1 MATISS
7 PTYDPASTA
16 AALADKYISANQQIL
31 TARTSQANATNKGL
45 NDLSSA
51 LSAFQS
57 SLASLTGLNKTL
69 FSQGATFSDTSIG
82 SAKASAGAAAGTY
95 SFVVEQL
102 ATASQMTYGGL
113 TDGAH
118 GGTLK
123 VELGRSVAVDPVT
136 GETTVS
142 TASAFDVDLDAGD
155 TDGDGILTVRELA
168 AAINGASG
176 NTSLVSAS
184 VVTINGNAQ
193 LVLTA
198 KNTGA
203 SSAIS
208 LDASAVVDT
217 SDATAVSTLKTALET
232 TANIKQTIA
241 AQDAIVWLG
250 AKDTGAKMEQASNT
264 FTNIDGV
271 TMTFTKASATPVT
284 LNVGA
289 DNTATTA
296 NVQAFIDAYNKLK
309 GTVDAMLSPG
319 DPSKGKASGVFA
331 ADSGVR
337 ALQSRLVSML
347 RGGAA
352 GSASLAGYGITTTRQ
367 GTLTLDSARLS
378 KALAADPNGLDALI
392 GSSASS
398 APRGIAGQLDTYLK
412 QWSSSTN
419 GQIKQRKE
427 AVSRIQTDLT
437 SRQVQLDRQY
447 DAAYQRYL
455 MQFTQLQA
463 LQGQMTSNS
472 SLFDAL
478 FSNSDD

>member
-7 PTYDPASTA
+7 PTYDPTSTA
-16 AALADKYISANQQIL
+16 AALADNYVSASQQTL
-31 TARTSQANATNKGL
+31 DARTSRAKATEKGL

-51 LSAFQS
+51 LSAFQT

-69 FSQGATFSDTSIG
+69 FSQAATFSDTSIG
-82 SAKASAGAAAGTY
+82 SAKTSAGAAAGTY

-113 TDGAH
+113 ADGAH

-123 VELGRSVAVDPVT
+123 VKLGTD
-136 GETTVS
+136 VS
-142 TASAFDVDLDAGD
+142 FDVELDAGD
-155 TDGDGILTVRELA
+155 ADGDSILTVRELA
-168 AAINGASG
+168 AAINSADG

-184 VVTINGNAQ
+184 VVTIGGVAQ

-208 LDASAVVDT
+208 LDASAVVDN
-217 SDATAVSTLKTALET
+217 SDPQAVSTLKTAIET
-232 TANIKQTIA
+232 PENVKETIK

-284 LNVGA
+284 LTVGA
-289 DNTATTA
+289 DSAATTA
-296 NVQAFIDAYNKLK
+296 NVQAFIEAYNKLK
-309 GTVDAMLSPG
+309 SSVDAMLSPG

-331 ADSGVR
+331 GDSGVR

-352 GSASLAGYGITTTRQ
+352 GSASLAGFGITATRQ
-367 GTLTLDSARLS
+367 GTLTLDSARLT
-378 KALAADPNGLDALI
+378 KALAADPGGLDALI

-398 APRGIAGQLDTYLK
+398 APSGIAGQLDTYLK

-419 GQIKQRKE
+419 GQIKLRKE
-427 AVSRIQTDLT
+427 AVSRLQSDLT
-437 SRQVQLDRQY
+437 SRQLQLDRQY

-455 MQFTQLQA
+455 LQFSQLQA